1 MYKKISAIL
10 VPTILAIGIIAFMLY
25 RVWGDLLEALQH
37 MVPAYLAAGI
47 IICLI
52 AWWLRGWRYQTIL
65 KSLNYP
71 VSITVA
77 TACIFVSQTVNLI
90 VPARLGDFVRV
101 FILKHEYN
109 LIL

>member
-10 VPTILAIGIIAFMLY
+10 VPTIIAIGIIAFMLY

-65 KSLNYP
+65 KSLNY
-71 VSITVA
+71 
-77 TACIFVSQTVNLI
+77 IF
-90 VPARLGDFVRV
+90 
-101 FILKHEYN
+101 HEHY
-109 LIL
+109 